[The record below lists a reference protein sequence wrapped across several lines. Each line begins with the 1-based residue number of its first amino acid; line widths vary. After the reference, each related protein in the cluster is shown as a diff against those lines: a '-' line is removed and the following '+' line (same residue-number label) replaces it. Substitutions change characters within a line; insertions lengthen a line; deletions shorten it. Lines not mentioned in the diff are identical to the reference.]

1 MFKVNDLLEHAKLGI
16 IRRRA
21 GQTRKETAL
30 ALQISP
36 STLYNWEKGR
46 TTAKITIKE
55 NLYELTLREQFYL
68 HRKMAGLTQAQL
80 AKELGVSR
88 YWVILME
95 QGKVSGKRLEEYWWS
110 I

>member
-1 MFKVNDLLEHAKLGI
+1 MFKLEDLLPHAKLGI

-21 GQTRKETAL
+21 KQTRKETAL

-36 STLYNWEKGR
+36 STLYNWETGR

-55 NLYELTLREQFYL
+55 NLYELTLKEQFYL
-68 HRKMAGLTQAQL
+68 HRKMAGLTQAQV
-80 AKELGVSR
+80 AKDLGVSR

-95 QGKVSGKRLEEYWWS
+95 QGKVDGKRLETYWGFE
-110 I
+110 